1 MIEENVQEQEE
12 FPESK
17 PAEKERFTDR
27 VLTRKLTLKGI
38 TFQMVDILF
47 TACLFI
53 LAFLIRWKLMPIESA
68 DYFGFLEPWM
78 EAIRTNGGWRSLS
91 MEISNYTSPYMYIM
105 TLLSYISTN
114 DLYALKLVS
123 VAFDYFAA
131 IAVLRILY
139 HMTGKLRKSIL
150 GMAVLLLSPTVIIDS
165 AYWCQCDI
173 IYTSF
178 LLYSYLYF
186 LEDDGEKSAIFFGLS
201 FMFKLQSV
209 FLLPFFVIMWLK
221 KRTIRLEYYLWVPA
235 IYFISVIPA
244 WIAGRSLKDLLTVY
258 LDQSGYYP
266 WGTLHYPNVYAL
278 LGEEMPDLRHA
289 DEVSGAGTIMTIMIL
304 GCIAYYLY
312 TKKLELTEELMITLA
327 LFTVTITVYTLPHM
341 HDRYGFPVDLLAIL
355 YGVLNPGKLMMTC
368 LFLLVSLLS
377 YIPYLLGIHI
387 VPIAYV
393 ALGLLALLLL
403 VGKDLYGQI
412 KAQES
417 SL

>member
-1 MIEENVQEQEE
+1 
-12 FPESK
+12 
-17 PAEKERFTDR
+17 
-27 VLTRKLTLKGI
+27 
-38 TFQMVDILF
+38 
-47 TACLFI
+47 
-53 LAFLIRWKLMPIESA
+53 MPIESA

-105 TLLSYISTN
+105 TMLSYISTN

-139 HMTGKLRKSIL
+139 HMTENLRKSIL

-244 WIAGRSLKDLLTVY
+244 WIAGRNLKDLLTVY

-341 HDRYGFPVDLLAIL
+341 HDRYGFLIDLLAII
-355 YGVLNPGKLMMTC
+355 YGVYRMKKLPVTC
-368 LFLLVSLLS
+368 GFMLVSML
-377 YIPYLLGIHI
+377 IFMPYL
-387 VPIAYV
+387 IAV
-393 ALGLLALLLL
+393 DILPLKVLALIQLALIIY
-403 VGKDLYGQI
+403 VGYDLYSQVSR
-412 KAQES
+412 AAATES
-417 SL
+417 GSSPSAI